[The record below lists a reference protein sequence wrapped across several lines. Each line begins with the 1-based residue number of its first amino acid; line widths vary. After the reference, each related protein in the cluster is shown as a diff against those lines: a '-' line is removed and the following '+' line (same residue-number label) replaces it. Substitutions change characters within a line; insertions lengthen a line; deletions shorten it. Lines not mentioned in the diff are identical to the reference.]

1 MPVDSVFTTSA
12 RPRPLERRVTLVAG
26 IMFVAVT
33 TALAIWPALGEQLLD
48 TDFVPRVST
57 YAGRF
62 AVLWTHVVADTLIA
76 LAYFAIAATLLYLVY
91 RGRRSIPFDGI
102 CLAFGAFLIASGF
115 TCLLSVLTI
124 WVPVYIF
131 SGTVEMIT
139 AVASITTAILLP
151 FAVPRILNVVSAAR
165 AAQLTHDRLRMA
177 MDSGKTVGWDWDVK
191 SGRDFMFGDLK
202 SMFGVSANT
211 YSGVVEDF
219 RRRIHSEDR
228 AQVWRAVNDAM
239 KSHDPYVAEFRVV
252 REDGGLR
259 WVSARGSFYYTAD
272 GKPERMVGMAVDITD
287 RKNAEDA
294 ARQKEMEFI
303 EAQRLAELGSWKW
316 NPATDTVTWSEELY
330 RLAGRDPSLPAV
342 RYKDHPSL
350 YTPESFERLRR
361 CVEEAMRSGA
371 PYELDLEM
379 LQPDG
384 GPTRWLT
391 ARGEVQRDSSGRITG
406 LRGTV
411 LDITERKRAQDSLAL
426 FRKLIDGSNDAI
438 QVIDPETGRF
448 LDVNERACLDLGY
461 SREELLSMTID
472 DITVS
477 VPACGTNSQSK
488 LQTAGSV
495 IIEGI
500 HRRKDGSTFPIEMGV
515 REVHLDRKY
524 KIAIVRDV
532 SERKQAAEALEKS
545 EELLRLA
552 AEGSQLGV
560 WDWNETTQELTW
572 DAMTREMFGA
582 PKTGAV
588 TLQNLYDALH
598 PGDLERIKR
607 EWRHAFEE
615 GLPYRIEM
623 RALRADGGVR
633 WIHARGKGHYDAS
646 GRPIRMTGV
655 VLDITERKR
664 AEESLSL
671 FRKLIDDSNDG
682 IEVIDP
688 KTSRFL
694 DVNEKVC
701 KDLGYSREEL
711 LSRTVMDVDAA
722 VVVDASLVERLEAE
736 MERTGYAIF
745 ESRHR
750 RKDGSTLPVEV
761 NLKHVQL
768 DRQYNVA
775 IVRDIS
781 ERKRAEEA
789 LHESEELLRLAV
801 QAGKMFAY
809 SWDVKSDKIVRSG
822 ESAEILGIDEHAS
835 LTGQKAL
842 AAVHR
847 EDREKL
853 EAAIASLTPEKPYLQ
868 ISYRMIRPDQ
878 KIIWMERN
886 SCAHFDEQ
894 GKLQRIVGMVAD
906 VTKRK
911 LAEEALAGVSR
922 KLIEAQEEERSRI
935 ARELHDDIGQRL
947 ALLSV
952 TIERASMASGSVDEL
967 QSCLDELRREAGQVS
982 ADVQALSRHLH
993 SATLEHLGMVAAMRG
1008 FCAELALQHQV
1019 EINFRHRDVPPN
1031 LPTDVSLCL
1040 FRVMQEGLHNA
1051 IKHSGV
1057 RRFGV
1062 EVYGTADTVEL
1073 ILHDDG
1079 VGFDPEAVA
1088 TSPGLGLTSM
1098 RERLKLV
1105 DGDLSICSKPEQGTT
1120 VHARAPLARMSDQL
1134 PVAG

>member
-1 MPVDSVFTTSA
+1 LLTGIVF
-12 RPRPLERRVTLVAG
+12 
-26 IMFVAVT
+26 IAVT

-76 LAYFAIAATLLYLVY
+76 LAYFAIAATLVYLVY
-91 RGRRSIPFDGI
+91 RGRRSIPFDSI

-115 TCLLSVLTI
+115 TYLLSVLTL
-124 WVPVYIF
+124 WVPVYVF
-131 SGTVEMIT
+131 SGTVKMIT

-177 MDSGKTVGWDWDVK
+177 MDSGKTVGWDWDVA

-219 RRRIHSEDR
+219 RRRIHPGDR
-228 AQVWRAVNDAM
+228 AQVWKAVNDAM
-239 KSHDPYVAEFRVV
+239 QSHGPYAAEFRVV

-259 WVSARGSFYYTAD
+259 WVSARGSFYYAAD

-287 RKNAEDA
+287 RRNAEDT
-294 ARQKEMEFI
+294 ARQKEMEFN
-303 EAQRLAELGSWKW
+303 EAQRLAELGSWQW
-316 NPATDTVTWSEELY
+316 DPETDTVTWSEELY

-342 RYKDHPSL
+342 SYKDHPSL
-350 YTPESFERLRR
+350 YTPESFDRLRH

-379 LQPDG
+379 LQPNG
-384 GPTRWLT
+384 GPTRWVT
-391 ARGEVQRDSSGRITG
+391 ARGEVCRDSSGRIAG

-426 FRKLIDGSNDAI
+426 FRRLIDGSNDAI
-438 QVIDPETGRF
+438 QVIDPETRRF
-448 LDVNERACLDLGY
+448 LDVNEKACLDLGY
-461 SREELLSMTID
+461 SREELLSMTAD
-472 DITVS
+472 DITAGAQ
-477 VPACGTNSQSK
+477 ACDSSSQAQLHS
-488 LQTAGSV
+488 AGSV
-495 IIEGI
+495 VVEGI
-500 HRRKDGSTFPIEMGV
+500 HRRKDGSTFPVEVGV

-524 KIAIVRDV
+524 KIAVVRDV
-532 SERKQAAEALEKS
+532 SERKQVAEALEKS
-545 EELLRLA
+545 EESLRLA

-560 WDWNETTQELTW
+560 WDWNEIAQELTW
-572 DAMTREMFGA
+572 DTTTREMFGA
-582 PKTGAV
+582 PKTGKV
-588 TLQNLYDALH
+588 TLQTFYDALH
-598 PGDLERIKR
+598 PDDLERTKR
-607 EWRHAFEE
+607 EWRHAFEA

-623 RALRADGGVR
+623 RALRADGRVR
-633 WIHARGKGHYDAS
+633 WIHARGRGYYDAS
-646 GRPIRMTGV
+646 GTPIRMTGV

-688 KTSRFL
+688 ETFQFL

-701 KDLGYSREEL
+701 KVLGYSREEL
-711 LSRTVMDVDAA
+711 LSRTALDVDAA
-722 VVVDASLVERLEAE
+722 VAFDASLVARIKAE
-736 MERTGYAIF
+736 MERRGYAIF

-750 RKDGSTLPVEV
+750 RKDGTTLPVEV

-789 LHESEELLRLAV
+789 LLESEELLRLAV

-835 LTGQKAL
+835 LTGQQAL
-842 AAVHR
+842 AAVHP
-847 EDREKL
+847 EDIEKL
-853 EAAIASLTPEKPYLQ
+853 KSAIASLTPEKPYLQ
-868 ISYRMIRPDQ
+868 ISYRVIRPNQ

-894 GKLQRIVGMVAD
+894 GKLVRMVGMIAD
-906 VTKRK
+906 ATKRK

-922 KLIEAQEEERSRI
+922 KLIEAQEAERSRI

-952 TIERASMASGSVDEL
+952 TIQRASMASGPAEL
-967 QSCLDELRREAGQVS
+967 EGCLDELRREAGQVS

-1008 FCAELALQHQV
+1008 FCAELALQHEV
-1019 EINFRHRDVPPN
+1019 EINFRHRDVPPD

-1057 RRFGV
+1057 RRFEV
-1062 EVYGTADTVEL
+1062 EIYGTADTVEL

-1105 DGDLSICSKPEQGTT
+1105 DGELSICSKPEQGTT
-1120 VHARAPLARMSDQL
+1120 VHARAPFARVSDQL